1 MQILRYFAVFGSF
14 CMLCALIAGCNGG
27 KGDADD
33 GADEDAAPPDSDAFD
48 GEGDVPGED
57 VPGDPPSDDVVQDID
72 EEEAPP
78 GPTTYFHVDPDYEGD
93 PKDGS
98 AEHPWNS
105 LTGEAWTSID
115 AALASENVT
124 VYFSAREAGA
134 DEDETTDDELQ
145 ILRTDTST
153 HRLTLDGMSRYNGD
167 DASPAWEDYA
177 GGSRFSIT
185 AGYPI
190 NTGSGTKRSYVTLRG
205 FKATAGVAGYGGQ
218 IIHYWGGDHVIIEH
232 NILTHDAAADH
243 GAALQFGYAHHQDSE
258 GNGGCTDIVIRGN
271 TVHDTYGEC
280 IYIGGSEDTGLP
292 AHSGVLV
299 ENNVTYNC
307 GVYGGQGDC
316 IDPKDG
322 ITDLVIRGNLC
333 HDGAL
338 ADNVNGIPSSSPMT
352 AVGNVIYNMPNK
364 GISLGTFWGR
374 GFSGSLIA
382 NNVIYGN
389 GSDGIYIGT
398 DSLDRPIEH
407 TAVLNNT
414 VHGNGG
420 SGLIVGSGGGGI
432 TDITVINN
440 LFIGNDTGIG
450 GWGST
455 LGVITNNDVFGNT
468 ANYSGPFPDMTG
480 SDGNISADP
489 LFTDSDAG
497 DFHLQT
503 GSPAVDSGA
512 EVDLDDDIEGT
523 PRPQGGG
530 FDMGAYEQ

>member
-1 MQILRYFAVFGSF
+1 MHLQRHWAAIAALCLITGLFG
-14 CMLCALIAGCNGG
+14 GCNGG
-27 KGDADD
+27 DGGADD
-33 GADEDAAPPDSDAFD
+33 GAGDDTALPDSDAHEID
-48 GEGDVPGED
+48 AD
-57 VPGDPPSDDVVQDID
+57 VPGDDAPGDPISDEAVQDM
-72 EEEAPP
+72 EEEETPP
-78 GPTTYFHVDPDYEGD
+78 GPTTYFYVDPDYEGD
-93 PKDGS
+93 PKNGT
-98 AEHPWNS
+98 AEHPWNA
-105 LTGEAWTSID
+105 LNGEAWTEID
-115 AALASENVT
+115 SALASENVT
-124 VYFSAREAGA
+124 VYFSAREADA
-134 DEDETTDDELQ
+134 DEDETTDMELE
-145 ILRTDTST
+145 IRRNDTST
-153 HRLTLDGMSRYNGD
+153 HRLTLDGMSMVNAD
-167 DASPAWEDYA
+167 DASPAWENYA
-177 GGSRFSIT
+177 GESRFSIT

-190 NTGSGTKRSYVTLRG
+190 NTGSGEKRSYVTIRG
-205 FKATAGVAGYGGQ
+205 FKATAGAGGYGGQ

-232 NILTHDAAADH
+232 NILTHDAAAEH
-243 GAALQFGYAHHQDSE
+243 GAALQFGYAHHQDGE

-271 TVHDTYGEC
+271 TIHDTYGEC

-299 ENNVTYNC
+299 ESNVTYNC

-333 HDGAL
+333 HDGAD

-352 AVGNVIYNMPNK
+352 AVGNIIYSMPNK

-374 GFSGSLIA
+374 GFSDSLIA
-382 NNVIYGN
+382 NNLIYGN

-398 DSLDRPIEH
+398 DTLDRPIEN

-420 SGLIVGSGGGGI
+420 SGLVVGSGGGGI

-440 LFIGNDTGIG
+440 LFITNDTGIG

-455 LGVITNNDVFGNT
+455 VAVITHNDVYGNT
-468 ANYSGPFPDMTG
+468 ANYSGPYTDLTG
-480 SDGNISADP
+480 TDGNISADP
-489 LFTDSDAG
+489 LFAGSGAG

-503 GSPAVDSGA
+503 GSPAVDSGTA
-512 EVDLDDDIEGT
+512 VDLDDDIEGT
-523 PRPQGGG
+523 TRPQGGG